1 MNERKRIWAV
11 VPVKSF
17 CRAKARLAA
26 LLDSAQREQ
35 LARAML
41 EDVLMGL
48 GKLEELSGILVVSAD
63 TEARGIARAN
73 GARAIDDPLEDGPN
87 AAIRLALPFLR
98 DVQADAMMV
107 VPSDV
112 PQIQPDELLPVI
124 RSLVAPSIALVAA
137 SRDGGTNLLGCSP
150 VDLIHPRFGVNSFVK
165 HANAARRAGL
175 EPEVFA
181 CPSLIH
187 DIDQPQDLSRFCAR
201 HQTKTGAYL
210 TRWLG
215 QAQMFDETGW
225 RNECV

>member
-1 MNERKRIWAV
+1 MNEQKSIWAV

-17 CRAKARLAA
+17 CRAKARLAG

-41 EDVLMGL
+41 EDVLTGL
-48 GKLEELSGILVVSAD
+48 RKLDGLAGILVVSAD
-63 TEARGIARAN
+63 TEAQEIAHAN
-73 GARAIDDPLEDGPN
+73 GARAIDDPLENGPN

-112 PQIQPDELLPVI
+112 PQIEPDELLPVI

-150 VDLIHPRFGVNSFVK
+150 VDLIHPRFGVNSFAK

-187 DIDQPQDLSRFCAR
+187 DIDQPQDLSRFWAR

-210 TRWLG
+210 TRWFG
-215 QAQMFDETGW
+215 QAQMFDETALAQ
-225 RNECV
+225 